1 MSSRQQLDVRNL
13 SLGMRH
19 LVNAYEVEE
28 VRCNLQVTLCDPYL
42 GALSARYYNK
52 SAIINPLPL
61 PLPFYLTLTLLT
73 LTLTHHI
80 RSKLAFV
87 LVAFRSSGTF
97 PEDRSRPA
105 LGRLIIHP

>member
-61 PLPFYLTLTLLT
+61 PLPFPLPSIG
-73 LTLTHHI
+73 HI
-80 RSKLAFV
+80 TM
-87 LVAFRSSGTF
+87 SSIAGTKMIPF
-97 PEDRSRPA
+97 ASS
-105 LGRLIIHP
+105 